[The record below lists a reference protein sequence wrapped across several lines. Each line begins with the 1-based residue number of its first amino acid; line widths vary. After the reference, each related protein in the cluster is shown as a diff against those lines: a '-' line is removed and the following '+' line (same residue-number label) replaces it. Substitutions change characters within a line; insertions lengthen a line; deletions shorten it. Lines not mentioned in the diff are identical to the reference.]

1 MLRPI
6 SFLALLIALSACHN
20 NSTDNHAVIKDQA
33 TQVQTTEP
41 KLGTVDFVVTGLAAA
56 QPKFQEGLLYLHSF
70 EYFDAMSAFQEA
82 QQKDPNFGM
91 AYWGELMA
99 YNHGLWA
106 RQLYTE
112 AQAVLS
118 KMGASPEERLKKL
131 KTPLEKDLFKAM
143 EILYGKGSK
152 NERDAAYR
160 SYMAKLYDKYPSNHE
175 VATFY
180 AISILGGTDGTK
192 QQEDYN
198 KSAAILTKV
207 LNENPSHPGAL
218 HYFIHSR
225 DYPEHADQAAEVADR
240 YAQIAPD
247 AAHALH
253 MPSHI
258 YIAQGRWNDVV
269 NSNIDSW
276 NASVHT
282 NQEHPM
288 MPTSYHALS
297 WLHYAL
303 LQRGENELALKLL
316 NDMTAYAA
324 ERPTQSARVYLL
336 AMKGA
341 HMVET
346 DTWDGPVSMINAN
359 IADLN
364 VSKKAGFLY
373 IEGIKALQHKRPD
386 MVQSIIKTM
395 QDDAYRASLN
405 VGVDK
410 VQMCN
415 ATGGGSKP
423 PTQKDIDMTNIM
435 IKQLQ
440 AGLSRLS
447 GDEAKYL
454 SILKEATALEDKVSL
469 VFGPP
474 TVFKPIYEQYAEALV
489 EGHRYDEAMVAYN
502 KLLDKYPRRLKAMQG
517 KLGVAREL
525 GRKKL
530 VDQLSSDIELILSKQ
545 PRKEII

>member
-1 MLRPI
+1 MFRP
-6 SFLALLIALSACHN
+6 SFLLALVFCFVACQN
-20 NSTDNHAVIKDQA
+20 A
-33 TQVQTTEP
+33 TEKSDMTNKAP
-41 KLGTVDFVVTGLAAA
+41 RLGEVDFKVSGLPEA
-56 QPKFQEGLLYLHSF
+56 QADFERGLLYLHSF
-70 EYFDAMSAFQEA
+70 EYFDSMHAFQAA

-91 AYWGELMA
+91 AYWGELMS

-112 AQAVLS
+112 AQSVLAR
-118 KMGASPEERLKKL
+118 MGATPEERLTKF

-160 SYMAKLYDKYPSNHE
+160 SYLAELYAKYPRNHE

-180 AISILGGTDGTK
+180 AISILGGTDSAK

-198 KSAAILTKV
+198 KSAEILSKV
-207 LNENPSHPGAL
+207 LKENPIHPGAL

-240 YAQIAPD
+240 YAKVAPD

-303 LQRGENELALKLL
+303 LQRGENDLALKLL
-316 NDMTAYAA
+316 NDMKSYAA
-324 ERPTQSARVYLL
+324 EKPTQSARVYLL

-346 DTWDGPVSMINAN
+346 NTWDGPVSMINAN

-364 VSKKAGFLY
+364 VAKKAGFFY
-373 IEGIKALQHKRPD
+373 IEGIKALLHKRPD

-395 QDDAYRASLN
+395 QDEVYRASLN
-405 VGVDK
+405 VGQDK
-410 VQMCN
+410 IQMCN
-415 ATGGGSKP
+415 ATGAGSKP

-435 IKQLQ
+435 IMQLQ
-440 AGLSRLS
+440 AGL
-447 GDEAKYL
+447 AKYNGESREYF
-454 SILKEATALEDKVSL
+454 SILKAATALEDKVTL

-489 EGHRYDEAMVAYN
+489 EGHRYDEAEVAYD
-502 KLLDKYPRRLKAMQG
+502 KLLEKHPRRLISLKG
-517 KLGVAREL
+517 KLNVA
-525 GRKKL
+525 KKL
-530 VDQLSSDIELILSKQ
+530 GKQKLAEELAADLKLILSKK
-545 PRKEII
+545 PRKAII